1 MRIFSQQEQAG
12 NDVVNINHFSFLTDV
27 SKDLD
32 FLILQ
37 GQPDQKILDSVLGMA
52 HLMPRTIG
60 VSQAQR
66 GYPEAADLLVKQMI
80 PFHSLFA
87 SRINIFG
94 IGRRIFGDGNGQ
106 GLAELGPGADID
118 DPGLR
123 IMMAQGLQKENVL
136 SKRNLS
142 DGVIGIGGANGTIV
156 VCSIM
161 RALPYLVPKI
171 MVSTV
176 AGTAAVQWYVGE
188 SDIAMYPSIG
198 DVALNRIT
206 KSVMENAALAVA
218 AAAKNWA
225 AKRGQ
230 KIENAPLVA
239 VSSFGGTSG
248 CVDRVSERLEA
259 LGYEVILFHASGVG
273 GKSLERLAAS
283 GELVGVIDVTTHE
296 LADLIVDGVFSA
308 GQGRLTGAGAAGLPQ
323 VIVPGAIDHSNFW
336 VGQVPERYRAR
347 DFFRYNAQNMLMRT
361 SAEEFEALGGEFA
374 KRINAAKGP
383 LRVLVPLEGFSEH
396 TRRRAHDLEGNDRG
410 LWKRPED
417 YRIFANSLKKQVKA
431 ARIDELMLHV
441 NDIAFADA
449 CVDAFVE
456 IAQRP
461 CDNT

>member
-1 MRIFSQQEQAG
+1 LRESGPTVALLATLNTKGKETRFVADVLARAG
-12 NDVVNINHFSFLTDV
+12 TTPWIIDLSSKSHDVDGADV
-27 SKDLD
+27 TGAQVAAAAGASWPTLSERSRQDAAAVMAE
-32 FLILQ
+32 
-37 GQPDQKILDSVLGMA
+37 GGAKIVSEKFTKGEIA
-52 HLMPRTIG
+52 GAIG
-60 VSQAQR
+60 V
-66 GYPEAADLLVKQMI
+66 
-80 PFHSLFA
+80 
-87 SRINIFG
+87 
-94 IGRRIFGDGNGQ
+94 
-106 GLAELGPGADID
+106 
-118 DPGLR
+118 
-123 IMMAQGLQKENVL
+123 
-136 SKRNLS
+136 
-142 DGVIGIGGANGTIV
+142 GGANGTNMA
-156 VCSIM
+156 CSIM

-176 AGTAAVQWYVGE
+176 AGTAAVQWYVDE

-230 KIENAPLVA
+230 KIENPPLVA

-336 VGQVPERYRAR
+336 VGQVPERYHAR

-361 SAEEFEALGGEFA
+361 SPEEFEALGGEFA

-396 TRRRAHDLEGNDRG
+396 TKRRAHDLEGNDRG